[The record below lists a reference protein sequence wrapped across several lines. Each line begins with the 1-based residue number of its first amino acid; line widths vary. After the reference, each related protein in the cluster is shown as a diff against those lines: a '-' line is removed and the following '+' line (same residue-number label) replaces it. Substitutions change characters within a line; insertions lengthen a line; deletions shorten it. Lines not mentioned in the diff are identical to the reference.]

1 MDEYKIR
8 IIETVVVLFS
18 YFLLRITIQKAIQRV
33 SKVAHQKIK
42 AQVIKK
48 LINLF
53 LLFISLQFVLF
64 IWGVDPSQ
72 LIFFISSML
81 TVLGIALFAQ
91 WSILSNITSALII
104 FFSHPANIGH
114 IITLLDTDRQIEG
127 RITDIEVFFVI
138 LETEGGERITIPNN
152 IFMQKIISRKSS
164 A

>member
-8 IIETVVVLFS
+8 IIETAIVLFS

-53 LLFISLQFVLF
+53 LLFISLQFMLF
-64 IWGVDPSQ
+64 IWGVNPSQ

-104 FFSHPANIGH
+104 FFSHPAKIGDS
-114 IITLLDTDRQIEG
+114 ITLLDKELPIEG
-127 RITDIEVFFVI
+127 KICDIEVFFII
-138 LETEGGERITIPNN
+138 LETEQGDKITIPNN

-164 A
+164 D